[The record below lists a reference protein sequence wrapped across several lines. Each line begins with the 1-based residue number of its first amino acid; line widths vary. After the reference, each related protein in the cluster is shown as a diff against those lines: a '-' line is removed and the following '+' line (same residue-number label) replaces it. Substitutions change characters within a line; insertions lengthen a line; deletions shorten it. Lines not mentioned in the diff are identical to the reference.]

1 MSKSIITISREFGSG
16 GRDIGKKVAETL
28 GYAFY
33 DRTLIDLSIQQDKL
47 SAESMREIEEKLN
60 EALLFKLAVN
70 GSYAEPFWGN
80 IMIPPPDTMFLMQEK
95 IIKNLVEKGPCVI
108 IGTGADFVL
117 RDRTDCLSIFIY
129 SDMNSRVKRAI
140 AEYGVSSDKVESKI
154 HHRDKIRAEHYNKCT
169 FQKWGEAKN
178 YDLCLNSD
186 GLGIEKSIALILKA
200 AE

>member
-1 MSKSIITISREFGSG
+1 MSKTIITISREFGSG
-16 GRDIGKKVAETL
+16 GRDIGKKVAESL

-60 EALLFKLAVN
+60 EVMLFKLAVN
-70 GSYAEPFWGN
+70 GSYAEHFWGDA
-80 IMIPPPDTMFLMQEK
+80 MILPLDTMFLMQEK

-117 RDRTDCLSIFIY
+117 RDRTDCLSVFIY
-129 SDMNSRVKRAI
+129 SDMNSKVRRAV
-140 AEYGVSSDKVESKI
+140 AEYGVPSDKVEDKI
-154 HHRDKIRAEHYNKCT
+154 RHRDKVRAEHYNKCT

-178 YDLCLNSD
+178 YDLCINSD
-186 GLGIEKSIALILKA
+186 GVGIEKTIALILKA
-200 AE
+200 VE